1 MLLKSGDKVCYIGQE
16 YPQHIGKV
24 FTVGEFDLMRQN
36 CILYV
41 DNDLNSG
48 NYFVAFWD
56 EIEKV
61 TDEQG
66 IVTDGNG
73 KRRALQ

>member
-1 MLLKSGDKVCYIGQE
+1 MLLKSGDKVRYIGKE

-24 FTVGEFDLMRQN
+24 FTVGEFDLVRQN

-41 DNDLNSG
+41 DNDLDSE

-56 EIEKV
+56 EIEKAENDLKNIENV
-61 TDEQG
+61 EH
-66 IVTDGNG
+66 
-73 KRRALQ
+73 KK